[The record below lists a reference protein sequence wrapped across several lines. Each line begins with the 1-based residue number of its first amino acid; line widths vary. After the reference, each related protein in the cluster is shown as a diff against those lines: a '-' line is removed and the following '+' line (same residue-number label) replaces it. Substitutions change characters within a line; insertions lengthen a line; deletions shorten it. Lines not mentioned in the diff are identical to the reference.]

1 MLLNSRNRAA
11 GAAEPS
17 GPADPNQLPP
27 GLKRRYEVRVLPR
40 TKEKAIPLRKVK
52 AGQIGSLV
60 TLKGIVTRV
69 SEVKPNIEIATYTCQ
84 KGGAEVY
91 QEVLKRDFM
100 PLFTCAACA
109 LRVAFLWI
117 GA

>member
-1 MLLNSRNRAA
+1 M
-11 GAAEPS
+11 
-17 GPADPNQLPP
+17 
-27 GLKRRYEVRVLPR
+27 
-40 TKEKAIPLRKVK
+40 PLRKVK

-91 QEVLKRDFM
+91 QEVVKRDFM
-100 PLFTCAACA
+100 PLFTCPPMRSNLSPAPTPTPAPHPSPQP
-109 LRVAFLWI
+109 
-117 GA
+117 